1 MHNTNKLFE
10 YETEFIAYDFLVL
23 VKELKIAYFH
33 NFIITLLACFQSDIP
48 GILRQNILFL
58 DGENLSEKR
67 LTRDE
72 IGNQAK
78 LLLSEFVIDRMK
90 VDGVEGTDCNTVVA
104 NLAESGA
111 LVLPGNFLGR
121 NVS

>member
-1 MHNTNKLFE
+1 M
-10 YETEFIAYDFLVL
+10 
-23 VKELKIAYFH
+23 
-33 NFIITLLACFQSDIP
+33 
-48 GILRQNILFL
+48 
-58 DGENLSEKR
+58 SEKR